1 MKTNLNYLGLVF
13 AIGLVTYIPR
23 MLPATLLS
31 KRKIPKLFIKFLG
44 FVPVAALAA
53 LFFPGV
59 LIINNELN
67 IGISNPLFLTALL
80 VFPIAYK
87 TKDMF
92 TTMLLGMGIL
102 VLIDHLMLV

>member
-1 MKTNLNYLGLVF
+1 M
-13 AIGLVTYIPR
+13 
-23 MLPATLLS
+23 
-31 KRKIPKLFIKFLG
+31 
-44 FVPVAALAA
+44 
-53 LFFPGV
+53 